1 MKLNRNIFLF
11 LLLSALIHF
20 QIINISAN
28 CDSNTGT
35 LCTVLE
41 EGTLCI
47 SNLKMLGI
55 PTSPIILE
63 GGILQ
68 VSETLSFPNP
78 IVVKEKNILDIP
90 SGITLKTTG
99 NISGNGS
106 ICKTSNGV
114 WDHYGDCIDTVDLN
128 ITEGSL
134 HAHGILS
141 SRNIEIYHSAI
152 FQGCAT
158 SSGNIRNDGLITSC
172 PDNHA
177 SLIIDGN
184 YTQTP
189 NGTINIRCSPNGT
202 SDVIQVKGI
211 ASLDGSLQFNFLPG
225 IYSFKNSYNFIEA
238 NTIKGSFTKLTS
250 NKPEFGVIDY
260 EIDRVTLTLL
270 SPQIVLPIENEKLPY
285 NQKYLANYLF
295 SDEFPFENKEFVD
308 LLQNLFILPI
318 HEYEKAL
325 ASLTPEIYGALPL
338 TQNQTIYY
346 LTSLTSS
353 CNLNKKNT
361 FSVTPFYHTSYY
373 DKEKF
378 LPSYQHSAVGF
389 SINASQYATFFTPGA
404 GLTYCRSDTAWQ
416 DKNGRA
422 TTLNI
427 YLYPSLTFHNESLF
441 CNVTVLGGYTC
452 HNVTRSLQFAN
463 QMQIDS
469 TPHSW
474 ELASTLCGGYTCSTV
489 FATFI
494 PQLTFTQINV
504 FQSAIKEDKIIDASL
519 KTSSKNF
526 RYLNMSLS
534 LQVEQPI
541 IHSCCSITPSLQ
553 FGWHNSRLLSDKT
566 FNSKLNGYII
576 RNKDFRTETYS
587 GNTNL
592 YFLQGAIALSDKE
605 NSRLEL
611 SYKAEF
617 DTKIITSGLSV
628 QIIWEF

>member
-1 MKLNRNIFLF
+1 MKLNRNLFLF
-11 LLLSALIHF
+11 LLSSALIHF
-20 QIINISAN
+20 QIINIIAN
-28 CDSNTGT
+28 SDSNTAT
-35 LCTVLE
+35 LSTISE
-41 EGTLCI
+41 EGTLSI
-47 SNLKMLGI
+47 SNPKMLGT

-63 GGILQ
+63 GGIWQ
-68 VSETLSFPNP
+68 ISETLSFPNP

-90 SGITLKTTG
+90 SGITVKTTG
-99 NISGNGS
+99 NISGKGS

-114 WDHYGDCIDTVDLN
+114 WDHHGNCIGPVDIN
-128 ITEGSL
+128 ITEGSF

-141 SRNIEIYHSAI
+141 SRNIEIHPSAS
-152 FQGCAT
+152 FQGCGTTNA
-158 SSGNIRNDGLITSC
+158 NIRNDGLITSC
-172 PDNHA
+172 PDNHG

-189 NGTINIRCSPNGT
+189 DGTVNIRCSPNGT
-202 SDVIQVKGI
+202 SDAIQVKGI
-211 ASLDGSLQFNFLPG
+211 ASLDGSLQLNFLPG
-225 IYSFKNSYNFIEA
+225 IYSCKNFYNCIEA
-238 NTIKGSFTKLTS
+238 NTIKGYFTKVTS
-250 NKPEFGVIDY
+250 NTPESGVIDY
-260 EIDRVTLTLL
+260 EIDRVTFTLFT
-270 SPQIVLPIENEKLPY
+270 PQIVLPVDNKKLPN
-285 NQKYLANYLF
+285 NQKYVANYLF
-295 SDEFPFENKEFVD
+295 SDGFPFENKEFVE

-346 LTSLTSS
+346 LTSVTSS
-353 CNLNKKNT
+353 CNLDKKNT

-373 DKEKF
+373 DKEKS
-378 LPSYQHSAVGF
+378 LPSYQHRAVGF

-404 GLTYCRSDTAWQ
+404 GLTYCRSDTTWQ

-422 TTLNI
+422 STFNI
-427 YLYPSLTFHNESLF
+427 YLYPYLTFHNESLF

-463 QMQIDS
+463 QMQMNS
-469 TPHSW
+469 TPHNW
-474 ELASTLCGGYTCSTV
+474 ELASTLCGGYTCNTN
-489 FATFI
+489 FITFI
-494 PQLTFTQINV
+494 PQLTFTQVNV
-504 FQSAIKEDKIIDASL
+504 FQSAIKEDKTVDASL

-541 IHSCCSITPSLQ
+541 IHSCCCITPSLQ

-566 FNSKLNGYII
+566 FNSKINGYII
-576 RNKDFRTETYS
+576 RNKDFRTETYI

-592 YFLQGAIALSDKE
+592 YFVQGAIALSDKE
-605 NSRLEL
+605 NSSLEL

-617 DTKIITSGLSV
+617 DTEIITSGLSV

>member
-1 MKLNRNIFLF
+1 MKLNQNIFLF
-11 LLLSALIHF
+11 LLLSVLIHF
-20 QIINISAN
+20 QTINISAN
-28 CDSNTGT
+28 SDSNSAT
-35 LCTVLE
+35 LCTVFE

-47 SNLKMLGI
+47 NNPKMLGI
-55 PTSPIILE
+55 PSSPIILE

-68 VSETLSFPNP
+68 VSETLSFANP
-78 IVVKEKNILDIP
+78 IVVKEKNTLDIP
-90 SGITLKTTG
+90 IGITVKTTG
-99 NISGNGS
+99 NISGEGS
-106 ICKTSNGV
+106 ISKTSNGV
-114 WDHYGDCIDTVDLN
+114 WDHYGDCTGTVDIN
-128 ITEGSL
+128 ITQGSL

-141 SRNIEIYHSAI
+141 SKNIDVHHRAK

-158 SSGNIRNDGLITSC
+158 TKGNIKNDGLITLC
-172 PDNHA
+172 PNNDG

-189 NGTINIRCSPNGT
+189 NGTVNIRCSVNGT
-202 SDVIQVKGI
+202 SDVIQIKGI
-211 ASLDGSLQFNFLPG
+211 ASLDGSLELSFLPG

-238 NTIKGSFTKLTS
+238 NTVKGYFTKLTL
-250 NKPEFGVIDY
+250 NKPESGVIDY
-260 EIDRVTLTLL
+260 KIDRVTFTLL
-270 SPQIVLPIENEKLPY
+270 TPQIVLPVENEQLPN
-285 NQKYLANYLF
+285 NQKYVANYLF

-308 LLQNLFILPI
+308 LLQNLFVLPI

-353 CNLNKKNT
+353 CNFNKKNT
-361 FSVTPFYHTSYY
+361 FSVIPFYNTSYY
-373 DKEKF
+373 DKEKSF
-378 LPSYQHSAVGF
+378 PSYQYSTVGV

-422 TTLNI
+422 STFNI
-427 YLYPSLTFHNESLF
+427 YLYPYLTFHNESLF

-452 HNVTRSLQFAN
+452 HNVKRRLQFAN
-463 QMQIDS
+463 QTQMNS
-469 TPHSW
+469 TPHNW
-474 ELASTLCGGYTCSTV
+474 ELASTLCGGYTCNTD
-489 FATFI
+489 FLTFI
-494 PQLTFTQINV
+494 PQLTFTQVNV
-504 FQSAIKEDKIIDASL
+504 FQSAIKEDKTIDASL

-534 LQVEQPI
+534 LQVEHPI
-541 IHSCCSITPSLQ
+541 LHFCYSITPSLQ

-566 FNSKLNGYII
+566 FNSKISSYII

-587 GNTNL
+587 GNMNL
-592 YFLQGAIALSDKE
+592 YFLQGAIALSDNK
-605 NSRLEL
+605 NSNLKL

-617 DTKIITSGLSV
+617 DTKVITSGLSV